1 MRLKWQEIAEAT
13 GGQILRGLP
22 EKEVQGYA
30 QDSRLVQPGDLF
42 FPIIGPNRDGH
53 DFLEDVAAKGC
64 RSFLI
69 SHPEA
74 LERLEKAAAADA
86 DHQGDELA
94 VILVPDTEKALE
106 DLARYALAR
115 IGCRIIGVTFAMRS
129 SLIVIAIRRYLKIG
143 KNQEFRNISS
153 FHFCYFFMKRG
164 LNSYFCVRD
173 PEAAA
178 LCIAPLT

>member
-69 SHPEA
+69 SHPDWMPH
-74 LERLEKAAAADA
+74 RRRDRQ
-86 DHQGDELA
+86 HRQ
-94 VILVPDTEKALE
+94 
-106 DLARYALAR
+106 DLYQRYD
-115 IGCRIIGVTFAMRS
+115 
-129 SLIVIAIRRYLKIG
+129 
-143 KNQEFRNISS
+143 
-153 FHFCYFFMKRG
+153 G
-164 LNSYFCVRD
+164 LRD
-173 PEAAA
+173 GGQ
-178 LCIAPLT
+178 I